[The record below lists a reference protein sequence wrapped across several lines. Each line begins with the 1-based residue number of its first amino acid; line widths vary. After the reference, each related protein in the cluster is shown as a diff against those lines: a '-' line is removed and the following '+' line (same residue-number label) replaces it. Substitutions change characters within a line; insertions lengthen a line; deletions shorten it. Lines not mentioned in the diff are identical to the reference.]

1 MIVTILCVL
10 AFVVLSVLLEK
21 YIREEGEG
29 YLRITYLLLV
39 FLLIPLAI
47 ISYVKTTEELGYQK
61 IQYERQQLIEEYE
74 SGNQF
79 SYDDI
84 IAFDKDLRDY
94 KFWGKNPFVN
104 WFYNQRIVDDVD
116 YILYDIE

>member
-29 YLRITYLLLV
+29 YLRITYLFLV